1 MNDLFYAIEN
11 LKHDNQHFD
20 FIEMS
25 LKKYIEKTSK
35 KYNLY
40 YDYYN
45 DILYHLWK
53 ELIEINLKNFNS
65 ELDLRKY
72 ISTSIK
78 RYCINICKKKNR
90 DKKIIYNSDATYKKL
105 EAVNVYSLYC
115 EDFEFLDLI
124 SILNYKEKQIIYMK
138 FFECRKDNE
147 IARRLHLSRQFIY
160 KIRIKSLK
168 KLYPIVMQLVNI

>member
-53 ELIEINLKNFNS
+53 E
-65 ELDLRKY
+65 
-72 ISTSIK
+72 
-78 RYCINICKKKNR
+78 
-90 DKKIIYNSDATYKKL
+90 
-105 EAVNVYSLYC
+105 
-115 EDFEFLDLI
+115 
-124 SILNYKEKQIIYMK
+124 
-138 FFECRKDNE
+138 
-147 IARRLHLSRQFIY
+147 
-160 KIRIKSLK
+160 
-168 KLYPIVMQLVNI
+168 

>member
-72 ISTSIK
+72 I
-78 RYCINICKKKNR
+78 
-90 DKKIIYNSDATYKKL
+90 
-105 EAVNVYSLYC
+105 
-115 EDFEFLDLI
+115 
-124 SILNYKEKQIIYMK
+124 
-138 FFECRKDNE
+138 
-147 IARRLHLSRQFIY
+147 
-160 KIRIKSLK
+160 
-168 KLYPIVMQLVNI
+168 